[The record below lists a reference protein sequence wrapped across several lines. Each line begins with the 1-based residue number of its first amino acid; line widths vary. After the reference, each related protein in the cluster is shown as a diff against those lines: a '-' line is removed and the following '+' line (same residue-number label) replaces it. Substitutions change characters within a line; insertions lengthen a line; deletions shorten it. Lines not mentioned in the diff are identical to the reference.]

1 MATSGDYEMSLL
13 LLLRKKKRKRNRTM
27 HVHPLLVERS
37 SKGLYHTLYGD
48 LRQDNKMFFQYFR
61 MSKDSF
67 DELLEN
73 ISHNIIKIDTMMR
86 TSIPPEER
94 LALTLR

>member
-1 MATSGDYEMSLL
+1 MTATGCPQQEFGSVQLFMATSEDYEMLLL

-67 DELLEN
+67 DELLE
-73 ISHNIIKIDTMMR
+73 ILGTI
-86 TSIPPEER
+86 
-94 LALTLR
+94 L